1 MIISMV
7 IRIMITSMANPMII
21 NMIIRMIINM
31 ASLHLQSCLSKRGR
45 ERKKRNLARH

>member
-7 IRIMITSMANPMII
+7 IRNMFTTMVNLMII
-21 NMIIRMIINM
+21 HMIIRMIINM